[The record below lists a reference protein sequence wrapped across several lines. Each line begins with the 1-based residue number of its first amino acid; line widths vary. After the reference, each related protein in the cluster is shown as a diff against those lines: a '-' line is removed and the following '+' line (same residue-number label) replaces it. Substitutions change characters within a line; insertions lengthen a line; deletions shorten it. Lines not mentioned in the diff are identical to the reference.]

1 MQIIMLLAILG
12 SALLAPF
19 HVAAENLPDQS
30 DSNRN
35 RQEPVQERRGH
46 RHTDGPEQP
55 CGEKVSSSE
64 PDSAPLP
71 PSALA
76 KLDVHA
82 GFGYGIFSGTLHNP
96 NPEYTVTQVTV
107 LIAPG
112 GKQPGASEAGREYN
126 LPMALKPN
134 STGALSMLLPSDH
147 TQEYSWK
154 ITKACGY
161 RVR

>member
-19 HVAAENLPDQS
+19 HVAAESLPDQS

-35 RQEPVQERRGH
+35 RQEPVQERSGH
-46 RHTDGPEQP
+46 RHTDGPEP
-55 CGEKVSSSE
+55 SCGEKASSSE
-64 PDSAPLP
+64 HDSAPLP
-71 PSALA
+71 SRALA

-82 GFGYGIFSGTLHNP
+82 GFGYGIFSGTLHNA
-96 NPEYTVTQVTV
+96 NPDYTITQVTV
-107 LIAPG
+107 LIAPS
-112 GKQPGASEAGREYN
+112 GKQLAVSKAGREYK

-154 ITKACGY
+154 IKRACGY
-161 RVR
+161 KVR